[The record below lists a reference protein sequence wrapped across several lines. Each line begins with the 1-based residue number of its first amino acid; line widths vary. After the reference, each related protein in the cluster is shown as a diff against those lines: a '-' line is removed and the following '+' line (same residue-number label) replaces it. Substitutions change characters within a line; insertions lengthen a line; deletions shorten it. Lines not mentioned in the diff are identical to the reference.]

1 VELREFL
8 HKKDTAGFRKKM
20 RELGEKYASAED
32 RKIRDLRKN
41 YHAAKTPEEKEKLR
55 KELRE
60 SVRLQ
65 MEKRLEFTRGQIRSA
80 EAKLQRLKK
89 FYRDN
94 LAEKDEIVEKITDF
108 LCKEEKGMLRPR
120 RRPPFMGERAIP
132 PEEVK
137 NRRPEPKK

>member
-1 VELREFL
+1 MGFL
-8 HKKDTAGFRKKM
+8 HKKDPAGFRKKM
-20 RELGEKYASAED
+20 RELREKYASPED

-41 YHAAKTPEEKEKLR
+41 YHAAKTPEEKEKIR

-60 SVRLQ
+60 SVRMQ

-80 EAKLQRLKK
+80 EAKLQKLKK

-94 LAEKDEIVEKITDF
+94 LAEKEKIVEKITDF

-120 RRPPFMGERAIP
+120 RRPPFMGKNKNVPPRSINTRERN
-132 PEEVK
+132 PEK
-137 NRRPEPKK
+137 